1 MVRDL
6 GVGVILAEDCLPEGP
21 IGLII
26 LIDLILE
33 HLKQKSE
40 DLA

>member
-21 IGLII
+21 VALVI
-26 LIDLILE
+26 LVDLVLQN
-33 HLKQKSE
+33 LKKQSE